1 MVSCNRTG
9 EVKGGKNM
17 KAELQALC
25 DSFIQNRD
33 AVKTAFKWDSAYIYP
48 VCANLFCAYGKT
60 ADAEELVRCKKIIE
74 SQTGVFSNFRGNIRP
89 ALAAMLALSD
99 QPEEKMSRAL
109 ENYSLLKQEFWG
121 SEYLALVAFLLTGL
135 CDRSQLEEK
144 AARGKTI
151 YKRMQKEHPFL
162 TSSEDSVFAVLMA
175 FSEKSDDELIDDMEA
190 CYTALKAR
198 FSIGNEVQTVSHIL
212 ALTNGNPDEK
222 AGRVIDLYN
231 ALRDAGVKYGRYYE
245 LSTLAA
251 LSVTG
256 VGIPELV
263 QDIQEAN
270 DFLKTQKGY
279 GGLLGLDSKTR
290 AMHAALL
297 VSDLYTNREQANT
310 AAMTSTLVQI
320 IAQEMAMCA
329 ITASVAASSA
339 VAASSH

>member
-1 MVSCNRTG
+1 
-9 EVKGGKNM
+9 M
-17 KAELQALC
+17 KAELLTLC
-25 DSFIQNRD
+25 ERFIACRD
-33 AVKTAFKWDSAYIYP
+33 TAKQAFKWDSSMTYP
-48 VCANLFCAYGKT
+48 ICANIFLARGDMPDVQT
-60 ADAEELVRCKKIIE
+60 LQRCKAILKE
-74 SQTGVFSNFRGNIRP
+74 QTGIFSNFRGHLRP
-89 ALAAMLALSD
+89 ALASLLAVSER
-99 QPEEKMSRAL
+99 PEEKMAL
-109 ENYSLLKQEFWG
+109 AKENYDLLRQDFFG
-121 SEYLALVAFLLTGL
+121 SEYLALVAFLLTEFSS
-135 CDRSQLEEK
+135 RERVEEK
-144 AARGKTI
+144 AGRGREI
-151 YKRMQKEHPFL
+151 YNRMRKEHPFL

-175 FSEKSDDELIDDMEA
+175 FSDKTDDDLIYDMEG

>member
-1 MVSCNRTG
+1 
-9 EVKGGKNM
+9 M

-25 DSFIQNRD
+25 DRYVSNRQ
-33 AVKTAFKWDSAYIYP
+33 AVHDTFKWDSDYIHP
-48 VCANLFCAYGKT
+48 VCANLFCVQGKA
-60 ADAEELVRCKKIIE
+60 ADPEQLKACKKIIE
-74 SQTGVFSNFRGNIRP
+74 GQTGIFSNFRGNIRP
-89 ALAAMLALSD
+89 ALASMLALSEH
-99 QPEEKMSRAL
+99 PEERMSQAL
-109 ENYSLLKQEFWG
+109 DYYQMLKQEFWG
-121 SEYLALVAFLLTGL
+121 SEYLALVSFLLTGL
-135 CDRSQLEEK
+135 ADRNQVEEK
-144 AARGKTI
+144 AARGKVI

-175 FSEKSDDELIDDMEA
+175 FSDKTDDALIADMEA
-190 CYTALKAR
+190 CYQALKAR

-212 ALTNGNPDEK
+212 ALSDGVPEEK

-231 ALRDAGVKYGRYYE
+231 ALREAGVKYGRYYE

-256 VGIPELV
+256 ESIPGLV
-263 QDIQEAN
+263 EDIQQVYE
-270 DFLKTQKGY
+270 FLKGQKGY
-279 GGLLGLDSKTR
+279 GGLFGLDSRTR

-297 VSDLYTNREQANT
+297 VSDLYANQEQANT

-339 VAASSH
+339 AASSH